1 MSITTENTF
10 ETALVQS
17 LVEQGGYTEGNAPDY
32 SPALGMFKYEVIR
45 FLQESQPKR
54 WEKISAIHGADADN
68 RVIQRLYKEMDLR
81 GSLDVLRNG
90 FVDYGVRFQMAYF
103 QPASSLNPDAVDLYN
118 KNSLKVYRQIYYST
132 KNKNSVDIVLALNGI
147 PLATME
153 LKNQFTGQNTG
164 NALKQYGTTRDNRE
178 SLFAFKK
185 RCLVH
190 FAVDQDEVFMCTK
203 LEGSKTY
210 WLPFNKGSNNGKGN
224 PQNPDGYRTSYLWEN
239 ILQKDSWMEIIQR
252 FVHLQTDEIKVDLP
266 TPNGQA
272 GGKTFKKEKLIF
284 PRYHQLDAVREISR
298 KVLEVGVG
306 KNYLVQHSAG
316 SGKSNSIAWL
326 AYRLSSLHNTQDER
340 IFDSVIVV
348 TDRKVL
354 DQQLQNTIYQFEH
367 KSGVV
372 QKIDKDSTQLASALG
387 YGTNII
393 ITTLQKFPFVVDKV
407 GELPD
412 RKYAVIIDEA
422 HSSQG
427 GEASKKMKEVLASK
441 SLEDAAKDDL
451 EEDYTGDDFVREQ
464 IERSAAARGQQDN
477 ISFFAFTATP
487 KYKTLQV
494 FGDKDL
500 PAPRPQAGQFCIYVL
515 KCSNNSFYI
524 GQSQDFPR
532 RLSEHERGEVSWTSK
547 YLPVELIH
555 WEVFNTREDAVDRE
569 KKLKTGFGREWL
581 KREFEKQTLA
591 KWARQAGSEGKPKP
605 FHLYSM
611 RQAIEEGFILDV
623 LQNYTTYELYFKLTK
638 AIQEDPQLNK
648 KKAAKAIGKFVSLH
662 PHNLSQK
669 TEIIIEHF
677 RDVVSKKIGG
687 KAKAMLAC
695 GSRLHAKRY
704 FEEFESYIK
713 EKGYDNEIKILVA
726 FSGKVIDD
734 DVPQGV
740 SEPEITGYSEKE
752 LPSTFEKDEYKILIV
767 ADKYQTGFDQPLLHT
782 MYVDKKLSGV
792 KAVQTLS
799 RLNRTCP
806 GKEDTFVLDFANDRQ
821 TILDSFQPYYEIT
834 SVTEETDINHLYD
847 LKARLDQFQVYWE
860 QEIEA
865 FANVYFD
872 PKTKLNNPKQ
882 QKHLY
887 AFTDPAVDRYRAITE
902 EEKQDEFKKGL
913 RSWTNL
919 YAFLSQIMPF
929 IDAEFEKF
937 YAYAK
942 LLQTRLPKR
951 ELSESLHLDDEVAL
965 EYYRLQKIKEGSIEL
980 QKGEEG
986 ELSGTSEA
994 GLKRAKDEEALLSE
1008 IINVL
1013 NDRFGTEFEEADKLF
1028 FDQIE
1033 AELMEDETLQTQAR
1047 VNKIDTFK
1055 FAFNDKFIDK
1065 LIGRMDQNQD
1075 IFEKILEDK
1084 VFGDLVKELMMKKIY
1099 KKLNE

>member
-1 MSITTENTF
+1 MNITTEYTF

-17 LVEQGGYTEGNAPDY
+17 LKEHGGYTEGNAPDY
-32 SPALGMFKYEVIR
+32 SPELGMFKYEVIK

-54 WEKISAIHGADADN
+54 WEKISVIHGEDVDN
-68 RVIQRLYKEMDLR
+68 RVIQRLYKELDLR

-90 FVDYGVRFQMAYF
+90 FVDYGVRFQMAFF
-103 QPASSLNPDAVDLYN
+103 QPASGLNPDAVDLYN

-132 KNKNSVDIVLALNGI
+132 KNKNSVDVLLSLNGI
-147 PLATME
+147 PVATLE
-153 LKNQFTGQNTG
+153 LKNQFTGQNVG
-164 NALKQYGTTRDNRE
+164 NALKQYSTTRDNRE
-178 SLFAFKK
+178 ILFAFKK

-190 FAVDQDEVFMCTK
+190 FAVDQDEVFMTTK
-203 LEGSKTY
+203 LDGSKTY
-210 WLPFNKGSNNGKGN
+210 WLPFNKGANNGKGN
-224 PQNPDGYRTSYLWEN
+224 PQNPNGYRTAYLWED
-239 ILQKDSWMEIIQR
+239 ILQKESWMEIIQR
-252 FVHLQTDEIKVDLP
+252 FVHLQTEDIEVE
-266 TPNGQA
+266 
-272 GGKTFKKEKLIF
+272 GKIYRKEKLIF
-284 PRYHQLDAVREISR
+284 PRYHQLDAVREISK
-298 KVLEVGVG
+298 KVLEAGTG
-306 KNYLVQHSAG
+306 KNYLIQHSAG

-326 AYRLSSLHNTQDER
+326 AYRLSSLHNATDER

-348 TDRKVL
+348 TDRRVL

-367 KSGVV
+367 KTGVV
-372 QKIDKDSTQLASALG
+372 EKIDKDSAQLATALG

-393 ITTLQKFPFVVDKV
+393 ITTLQKFPFIVDKV
-407 GELPD
+407 GELPE

-427 GEASKKMKEVLASK
+427 GEASKKLKEVLASK
-441 SLEDAAKDDL
+441 SLEDAANEDL
-451 EEDYTGDDFVREQ
+451 EEDYSGDDFIREQ
-464 IERSAAARGQQDN
+464 IEKSAAARGHQHN

-494 FGDKDL
+494 FGDKDE
-500 PAPRPQAGQFCIYVL
+500 
-515 KCSNNSFYI
+515 N
-524 GQSQDFPR
+524 
-532 RLSEHERGEVSWTSK
+532 
-547 YLPVELIH
+547 
-555 WEVFNTREDAVDRE
+555 
-569 KKLKTGFGREWL
+569 
-581 KREFEKQTLA
+581 
-591 KWARQAGSEGKPKP
+591 GKPKP

-638 AIQEDPQLNK
+638 AIEDDPNLNK

-662 PHNLSQK
+662 PHNLAQK

-677 RDVVSKKIGG
+677 RNIVSKKIGG
-687 KAKAMLAC
+687 KAKAMLVC

-704 FEEFESYIK
+704 YEEFERYIK
-713 EKGYDNEIKILVA
+713 NKGYESHIKILVA
-726 FSGKVIDD
+726 FSGKVVDD
-734 DVPQGV
+734 NTPEGL
-740 SEPEITGYSEKE
+740 SEPQMTGFSERELPTVFEKE
-752 LPSTFEKDEYKILIV
+752 EYKILIV

-799 RLNRTCP
+799 RLNRMHP

-821 TILDSFQPYYEIT
+821 TILDSFQPYYEVT

-847 LKARLDQFQVYWE
+847 LKSRLDEFQVYWR

-865 FANVYFD
+865 FANIYFD
-872 PKTKLNNPKQ
+872 PKTKLNSAKQ
-882 QKHLY
+882 QKYLY
-887 AFTDPAVDRYRAITE
+887 TYTDPAVDRFKAIAE

-913 RSWTNL
+913 RTWTNL

-929 IDAEFEKF
+929 VDSESEKF

-951 ELSESLHLDDEVAL
+951 ELSESLQLDDEVAL

-980 QKGEEG
+980 QKDEEG
-986 ELSGTSEA
+986 ELSGISEA

-1013 NDRFGTEFEEADKLF
+1013 NDRFGTEFDEADKLF

-1033 AELMEDETLQTQAR
+1033 TELMEDETLQTQAR

-1065 LIGRMDQNQD
+1065 LIGRIDQNQE

-1084 VFGDLVKELMMKKIY
+1084 LFGDLVKDLMMKKIY
-1099 KKLNE
+1099 KKLNEVW

>member
-1 MSITTENTF
+1 MSITTEKTF
-10 ETALVQS
+10 ETALLQS
-17 LVEQGGYTEGNAPDY
+17 LTEHGGYTEGNAADY
-32 SPALGMFKYEVIR
+32 SPELGMFKYEVIK

-68 RVIQRLYKEMDLR
+68 RVIQRLYKELDLR

-90 FVDYGVRFQMAYF
+90 FVDYGVRFQMAFF
-103 QPASSLNPDAVDLYN
+103 QPASGLNPDAVDLYN
-118 KNSLKVYRQIYYST
+118 KNNLKVYRQIYYST
-132 KNKNSVDIVLALNGI
+132 KVKNSVDVLLSLNGI
-147 PLATME
+147 PVATLE
-153 LKNQFTGQNTG
+153 LKNQFTGQNVG
-164 NALKQYGTTRDNRE
+164 NALKQYSTTRDNRE
-178 SLFAFKK
+178 ILFAFKK

-190 FAVDQDEVFMCTK
+190 FAVDQDEVFMTTK
-203 LEGSKTY
+203 LDGSKTY
-210 WLPFNKGSNNGKGN
+210 WLPFNKGANNGKGN
-224 PQNPDGYRTSYLWEN
+224 PQNPNGYRTAYLWEN

-252 FVHLQTDEIKVDLP
+252 FVHLQTEEIEVE
-266 TPNGQA
+266 
-272 GGKTFKKEKLIF
+272 GKIYKKEKLIF
-284 PRYHQLDAVREISR
+284 PRYHQLDAVRSIGDNI
-298 KVLEVGVG
+298 LQVGIG
-306 KNYLVQHSAG
+306 KNYLIQHSAG

-326 AYRLSSLHNTQDER
+326 AYRLSSLHNSTDER

-367 KSGVV
+367 KTGVV
-372 QKIDKDSTQLASALG
+372 QKIDKDSSQLASALG

-407 GELPD
+407 GELPE

-427 GEASKKMKEVLASK
+427 GEASKKLKEVLASK
-441 SLEDAAKDDL
+441 SLEQAISDDTD
-451 EEDYTGDDFVREQ
+451 DYTGDDFVREQ
-464 IERSAAARGQQDN
+464 IERSAAARGQQPN

-494 FGDKDL
+494 FGDKD
-500 PAPRPQAGQFCIYVL
+500 
-515 KCSNNSFYI
+515 
-524 GQSQDFPR
+524 
-532 RLSEHERGEVSWTSK
+532 T
-547 YLPVELIH
+547 
-555 WEVFNTREDAVDRE
+555 
-569 KKLKTGFGREWL
+569 
-581 KREFEKQTLA
+581 
-591 KWARQAGSEGKPKP
+591 EGKPKP

-638 AIQEDPQLNK
+638 AIEDDPNLNK

-662 PHNLSQK
+662 PHNLAQK

-677 RDVVSKKIGG
+677 RDIVSKKIGG
-687 KAKAMLAC
+687 KAKAMLVC

-704 FEEFESYIK
+704 FEEVGKYIK
-713 EKGYDNEIKILVA
+713 TKGYENEIKILVA

-734 DVPQGV
+734 NAPDGV
-740 SEPEITGYSEKE
+740 SEPEMTGYSEKE
-752 LPSTFEKDEYKILIV
+752 LPTIFERDEYKILIV

-799 RLNRTCP
+799 RLNRMHP

-847 LKARLDQFQVYWE
+847 LKARLDEFQVYWT

-872 PKTKLNNPKQ
+872 PKTKLNNPKH

-887 AFTDPAVDRYRAITE
+887 AFTDPAVDRFKGIAE

-913 RSWTNL
+913 RTWTNL

-929 IDAEFEKF
+929 IDSEFEKF

-986 ELSGTSEA
+986 ELSGTTEA

-1033 AELMEDETLQTQAR
+1033 AELMDDETLKTQAR

-1055 FAFNDKFIDK
+1055 FAFHDKFIDK
-1065 LIGRMDQNQD
+1065 LIGRMDQNQE

>member
-17 LVEQGGYTEGNAPDY
+17 LTEQGGYTQGNAADY
-32 SPALGMFKYEVIR
+32 SPELGMFKYDVIK

-54 WEKISAIHGADADN
+54 WEKIAAIHGADADN
-68 RVIQRLYKEMDLR
+68 RVIQRLYKELDLR

-90 FVDYGVRFQMAYF
+90 FVDYGVRFQMAFF
-103 QPASSLNPDAVDLYN
+103 QPASGLNPDAVDLYN
-118 KNSLKVYRQIYYST
+118 KNNLKVYRQIYYST
-132 KNKNSVDIVLALNGI
+132 KVKNSVDVLLSLNGI
-147 PLATME
+147 PVATLE
-153 LKNQFTGQNTG
+153 LKNQFTGQNVG
-164 NALKQYGTTRDNRE
+164 NALKQYSTTRDNRE
-178 SLFAFKK
+178 ILFAFKK

-190 FAVDQDEVFMCTK
+190 FAVDQDEVFMTTK
-203 LEGSKTY
+203 LDGSKTY
-210 WLPFNKGSNNGKGN
+210 WLPFNKGANNGKGN
-224 PQNPDGYRTSYLWEN
+224 PQNPNGYRTAYLWEN

-252 FVHLQTDEIKVDLP
+252 FVHLQTEEIEVE
-266 TPNGQA
+266 
-272 GGKTFKKEKLIF
+272 GKIYKKEKLIF
-284 PRYHQLDAVREISR
+284 PRYHQLDAVRSIGDNI
-298 KVLEVGVG
+298 LQVGIG
-306 KNYLVQHSAG
+306 KNYLIQHSAG

-326 AYRLSSLHNTQDER
+326 AYRLSSLHNSTDER

-367 KSGVV
+367 KTGVV
-372 QKIDKDSTQLASALG
+372 QKIDKDSSQLASALG

-407 GELPD
+407 GELPE

-427 GEASKKMKEVLASK
+427 GEASKKLKEVLASK
-441 SLEDAAKDDL
+441 SLEQAVSDDTD
-451 EEDYTGDDFVREQ
+451 DYTGDDFVREQ
-464 IERSAAARGQQDN
+464 IERSAAARGQQPN

-494 FGDKDL
+494 FGDKD
-500 PAPRPQAGQFCIYVL
+500 
-515 KCSNNSFYI
+515 
-524 GQSQDFPR
+524 
-532 RLSEHERGEVSWTSK
+532 T
-547 YLPVELIH
+547 
-555 WEVFNTREDAVDRE
+555 
-569 KKLKTGFGREWL
+569 
-581 KREFEKQTLA
+581 
-591 KWARQAGSEGKPKP
+591 EGKPKP

-638 AIQEDPQLNK
+638 AIEDDPNLNK

-662 PHNLSQK
+662 PHNLAQK

-677 RDVVSKKIGG
+677 RDIVSKKIGG
-687 KAKAMLAC
+687 KAKAMLVC

-704 FEEFESYIK
+704 FEEVGKYIK
-713 EKGYDNEIKILVA
+713 TKGYENEIKILVA

-734 DVPQGV
+734 NAPDGV
-740 SEPEITGYSEKE
+740 SEPEMTGYSEKE
-752 LPSTFEKDEYKILIV
+752 LPIIFERDEYKILIV

-799 RLNRTCP
+799 RLNRMHP

-847 LKARLDQFQVYWE
+847 LKARLDEFQVYWT

-872 PKTKLNNPKQ
+872 PTTKLSNPRH
-882 QKHLY
+882 QKLLY
-887 AFTDPAVDRYRAITE
+887 AFTDPAVDRFKGIAE

-913 RSWTNL
+913 RTWTNL

-929 IDAEFEKF
+929 IDSEFEKF
-937 YAYAK
+937 YAYVK

-986 ELSGTSEA
+986 ELSGTTEA

-1033 AELMEDETLQTQAR
+1033 AELMDDETLQTQAR

-1055 FAFNDKFIDK
+1055 YAFEDLFIAK
-1065 LIGRMDQNQD
+1065 LIDRMDQNQE

-1084 VFGDLVKELMMKKIY
+1084 IFGNVVKELMMKKVY
-1099 KKLNE
+1099 KKMNA

>member
-17 LVEQGGYTEGNAPDY
+17 LTEQGGYTLGNAPDY
-32 SPALGMFKYEVIR
+32 SPELGMFKYEVIR

-68 RVIQRLYKEMDLR
+68 RVIQRLYKELDLR

-90 FVDYGVRFQMAYF
+90 FVDYGVRFQMAFF
-103 QPASSLNPDAVDLYN
+103 QPASGLNPDAVDLYN
-118 KNSLKVYRQIYYST
+118 KNNLKVYRQIYYST
-132 KNKNSVDIVLALNGI
+132 KNKNSVDVLLSLNGI
-147 PLATME
+147 PVATLE
-153 LKNQFTGQNTG
+153 LKNQFTGQNVG
-164 NALKQYGTTRDNRE
+164 NALKQYSTTRDNRE
-178 SLFAFKK
+178 ILFAFKK

-190 FAVDQDEVFMCTK
+190 FAVDQDEVFMTTK
-203 LEGSKTY
+203 LDGSKTY
-210 WLPFNKGSNNGKGN
+210 WLPFNKGANNGKGN
-224 PQNPDGYRTSYLWEN
+224 PQNPDGYRTAYLWEN
-239 ILQKDSWMEIIQR
+239 ILQKDSWLEIIQR
-252 FVHLQTDEIKVDLP
+252 FVHLQTEEIEVE
-266 TPNGQA
+266 
-272 GGKTFKKEKLIF
+272 GKIYKKEKLIF
-284 PRYHQLDAVREISR
+284 PRYHQLDAVREISK
-298 KVLEVGVG
+298 KVLEVGTG
-306 KNYLVQHSAG
+306 KNYLIQHSAG

-326 AYRLSSLHNTQDER
+326 AYRLSSLHNATDER

-367 KSGVV
+367 KTGVV

-407 GELPD
+407 GELPE

-427 GEASKKMKEVLASK
+427 GEASKKLKEVLASK
-441 SLEDAAKDDL
+441 SLEEASKDDL

-464 IERSAAARGQQDN
+464 IERSAAARGQQPN

-494 FGDKDL
+494 FGDKDE
-500 PAPRPQAGQFCIYVL
+500 
-515 KCSNNSFYI
+515 N
-524 GQSQDFPR
+524 
-532 RLSEHERGEVSWTSK
+532 
-547 YLPVELIH
+547 
-555 WEVFNTREDAVDRE
+555 
-569 KKLKTGFGREWL
+569 
-581 KREFEKQTLA
+581 
-591 KWARQAGSEGKPKP
+591 GKPKP

-638 AIQEDPQLNK
+638 AIEEDPNLNK

-662 PHNLSQK
+662 PHNLAQK

-677 RDVVSKKIGG
+677 RDIVSKKIGG
-687 KAKAMLAC
+687 KAKAMLVC

-704 FEEFESYIK
+704 YEEFGRYIK
-713 EKGYDNEIKILVA
+713 KKGYESEIKILVA
-726 FSGKVIDD
+726 FSGKVVDD
-734 DVPQGV
+734 NAPDGV
-740 SEPEITGYSEKE
+740 SEPEMTGYSEKE
-752 LPSTFEKDEYKILIV
+752 LPTIFERDEYKILIV

-799 RLNRTCP
+799 RLNRMHP

-821 TILDSFQPYYEIT
+821 TILDSFQPYYEVT

-847 LKARLDQFQVYWE
+847 LKARLDEFQVYWT

-887 AFTDPAVDRYRAITE
+887 AFTDPAVDRFKAIAE

-929 IDAEFEKF
+929 IDSEFEKF

-980 QKGEEG
+980 QKDEEG

-994 GLKRAKDEEALLSE
+994 GLKRAKVEEALLSE

-1065 LIGRMDQNQD
+1065 LIGRMDQNQE

>member
-17 LVEQGGYTEGNAPDY
+17 LTEQGGYTEGNAPDY
-32 SPALGMFKYEVIR
+32 SPELGMFKYEVIR

-68 RVIQRLYKEMDLR
+68 RVIQRLYKELDLR

-90 FVDYGVRFQMAYF
+90 FVDYGVRFQMAFF
-103 QPASSLNPDAVDLYN
+103 QPASGLNPDAVDLYN
-118 KNSLKVYRQIYYST
+118 KNNLKVYRQIYYST
-132 KNKNSVDIVLALNGI
+132 KNKNSVDVLLSLNGI
-147 PLATME
+147 PVATLE
-153 LKNQFTGQNTG
+153 LKNQFTGQNVG
-164 NALKQYGTTRDNRE
+164 NALKQYSTTRDHRE
-178 SLFAFKK
+178 ILFAFKK

-190 FAVDQDEVFMCTK
+190 FAVDQDEVFMTTK
-203 LEGSKTY
+203 LDGSKTY
-210 WLPFNKGSNNGKGN
+210 WLPFNKGANNGKGN
-224 PQNPDGYRTSYLWEN
+224 PQNPNGYRTAYLWAN

-252 FVHLQTDEIKVDLP
+252 FVHLQTEEIEVE
-266 TPNGQA
+266 
-272 GGKTFKKEKLIF
+272 GKIYKKEKLIF
-284 PRYHQLDAVREISR
+284 PRYHQLDAVREISK
-298 KVLEVGVG
+298 KVLEVGTG
-306 KNYLVQHSAG
+306 KNYLIQHSAG

-326 AYRLSSLHNTQDER
+326 AYRLSSLHNATDER

-367 KSGVV
+367 KTGVV

-427 GEASKKMKEVLASK
+427 GEASKKLKEVLASK

-464 IERSAAARGQQDN
+464 IEKSAAARGQQPN

-494 FGDKDL
+494 FGDKDE
-500 PAPRPQAGQFCIYVL
+500 
-515 KCSNNSFYI
+515 N
-524 GQSQDFPR
+524 
-532 RLSEHERGEVSWTSK
+532 
-547 YLPVELIH
+547 
-555 WEVFNTREDAVDRE
+555 
-569 KKLKTGFGREWL
+569 
-581 KREFEKQTLA
+581 
-591 KWARQAGSEGKPKP
+591 GKPKP

-638 AIQEDPQLNK
+638 AIEDDPNLNK

-662 PHNLSQK
+662 PHNLAQK

-677 RDVVSKKIGG
+677 RDIVSKKIGG
-687 KAKAMLAC
+687 KAKAMLVC

-704 FEEFESYIK
+704 YEEFGRYIK
-713 EKGYDNEIKILVA
+713 KKGYESEIKILVA
-726 FSGKVIDD
+726 FSGKVVDD
-734 DVPQGV
+734 NTPDGV
-740 SEPEITGYSEKE
+740 SEPEMTGYSEKE
-752 LPSTFEKDEYKILIV
+752 LPTIFERDEYKILIV

-799 RLNRTCP
+799 RLNRMHP

-821 TILDSFQPYYEIT
+821 TILDSFQPYYEVT

-847 LKARLDQFQVYWE
+847 LKARLDEFQVYWT

-872 PKTKLNNPKQ
+872 PRTKLNNPKQ

-887 AFTDPAVDRYRAITE
+887 AFTDPAVDRFKAIAE

-913 RSWTNL
+913 RTWTNL

-929 IDAEFEKF
+929 IDSEFEKF

-986 ELSGTSEA
+986 ELSGTTEA

-1065 LIGRMDQNQD
+1065 LIGRMDQNQE

>member
-10 ETALVQS
+10 ETALVQT
-17 LVEQGGYTEGNAPDY
+17 LIEHGGYTEGNAPDY
-32 SPALGMFKYEVIR
+32 SPELGMFKYEAIK
-45 FLQESQPKR
+45 FLQVSQPKR

-68 RVIQRLYKEMDLR
+68 RVIQRLYKELDLR

-90 FVDYGVRFQMAYF
+90 FVDYGVRFQMAF
-103 QPASSLNPDAVDLYN
+103 FEPASGLNPDAVDLYN
-118 KNSLKVYRQIYYST
+118 KNNLKVYRQIYYSS
-132 KNKNSVDIVLALNGI
+132 KVKNSVDVLLSLNGI
-147 PLATME
+147 PVATLE
-153 LKNQFTGQNTG
+153 LKNQFTGQNVG
-164 NALKQYGTTRDNRE
+164 NALKQYSTTRDNRE
-178 SLFAFKK
+178 ILFAFKK

-190 FAVDQDEVFMCTK
+190 FAVDQDEVFMTTK
-203 LEGSKTY
+203 LDGSKTY
-210 WLPFNKGSNNGKGN
+210 WLPFNKGANSGKGN
-224 PQNPDGYRTSYLWEN
+224 PQNPDGYRTAYLWEN
-239 ILQKDSWMEIIQR
+239 ILKKDSWMEIIQR
-252 FVHLQTDEIKVDLP
+252 FVHLQTEEIEVE
-266 TPNGQA
+266 
-272 GGKTFKKEKLIF
+272 GKIYKKEKLIF
-284 PRYHQLDAVREISR
+284 PRYHQLDAVRSIEEN
-298 KVLEVGVG
+298 VLQVGIG
-306 KNYLVQHSAG
+306 KNYLIQHSAG

-326 AYRLSSLHNTQDER
+326 AYRLSSLHDAADER
-340 IFDSVIVV
+340 IFDTVIVV

-367 KSGVV
+367 KTGVV
-372 QKIDKDSTQLASALG
+372 QKIDKDSSQLASALG

-393 ITTLQKFPFVVDKV
+393 ITTLQKFPFIVDKV
-407 GELPD
+407 SEIPE
-412 RKYAVIIDEA
+412 RRYAVIIDEA

-427 GEASKKMKEVLASK
+427 GEASKKLKEVLASK
-441 SLEDAAKDDL
+441 SLEQAITDDL
-451 EEDYTGDDFVREQ
+451 DDYTADDFIREQ
-464 IERSAAARGQQDN
+464 IELSAAARGQQSN

-494 FGDKDL
+494 FGDKD
-500 PAPRPQAGQFCIYVL
+500 
-515 KCSNNSFYI
+515 
-524 GQSQDFPR
+524 
-532 RLSEHERGEVSWTSK
+532 T
-547 YLPVELIH
+547 
-555 WEVFNTREDAVDRE
+555 
-569 KKLKTGFGREWL
+569 
-581 KREFEKQTLA
+581 
-591 KWARQAGSEGKPKP
+591 EGKPKP

-638 AIQEDPQLNK
+638 AIEDDPNLKK

-662 PHNLSQK
+662 PHNLAQK

-677 RDVVSKKIGG
+677 RNIVSKKIGG
-687 KAKAMLAC
+687 KAKAMLVC

-704 FEEFESYIK
+704 YEEVGKYIK
-713 EKGYDNEIKILVA
+713 TKGYQNEIKILVA

-734 DVPQGV
+734 NAPDGV
-740 SEPEITGYSEKE
+740 SEPEMTGYSEKE
-752 LPSTFEKDEYKILIV
+752 LPTIFDRDEYKILIV

-799 RLNRTCP
+799 RLNRMHP

-821 TILDSFQPYYEIT
+821 TILDSFQPYYEVT

-847 LKARLDQFQVYWE
+847 LKARLDEFQVYWT

-872 PKTKLNNPKQ
+872 PKTKLNNPKH

-887 AFTDPAVDRYRAITE
+887 AFTDPAVDRFKTIAE

-913 RSWTNL
+913 RTWTNL

-929 IDAEFEKF
+929 IDSEFEKF

-986 ELSGTSEA
+986 ELSGTTEA

-1033 AELMEDETLQTQAR
+1033 AELMDDETLQTQAR

-1065 LIGRMDQNQD
+1065 LIGRMDQNQE

>member
-1 MSITTENTF
+1 MNITTENTF

-17 LVEQGGYTEGNAPDY
+17 LTEQGGYTEGNAPDY
-32 SPALGMFKYEVIR
+32 SPELGMFKYEVIR
-45 FLQESQPKR
+45 FLQESQPIR
-54 WEKISAIHGADADN
+54 WKKIASIHGADANN
-68 RVIQRLYKEMDLR
+68 RVIQRLYKELDLR

-90 FVDYGVRFQMAYF
+90 FVDYGVRFQMAFF
-103 QPASSLNPDAVDLYN
+103 QPASGLNPDAVELYN
-118 KNSLKVYRQIYYST
+118 KNNLKVYRQIYYST
-132 KNKNSVDIVLALNGI
+132 KNKNSVDVLLSLNGI
-147 PLATME
+147 PVATLE
-153 LKNQFTGQNTG
+153 LKNQFTGQNVG
-164 NALKQYGTTRDNRE
+164 NALKQYSITRDTRE
-178 SLFAFKK
+178 ILFAFKK

-190 FAVDQDEVFMCTK
+190 FAVDQDEVFMTTK
-203 LEGSKTY
+203 LEGIKTY
-210 WLPFNKGSNNGKGN
+210 WLPFNKGANNGKGN
-224 PQNPDGYRTSYLWEN
+224 PQNPYGYRTAYLWEN
-239 ILQKDSWMEIIQR
+239 ILQKNSWMEIIQR
-252 FVHLQTDEIKVDLP
+252 FVHLQTDEIEVE
-266 TPNGQA
+266 
-272 GGKTFKKEKLIF
+272 GKIYKKEKLIF
-284 PRYHQLDAVREISR
+284 PRYHQLDAVREISK
-298 KVLEVGVG
+298 KVLEIGTG
-306 KNYLVQHSAG
+306 KNYLIQHSVG

-326 AYRLSSLHNTQDER
+326 AYRLSSLHNATNER

-367 KSGVV
+367 KTGVV

-427 GEASKKMKEVLASK
+427 GEASKKLKEVLASK
-441 SLEDAAKDDL
+441 SLEDATKDDL
-451 EEDYTGDDFVREQ
+451 EEDYTGDDLIREQ
-464 IERSAAARGQQDN
+464 IERSAAARGQQPN

-494 FGDKDL
+494 FGDKDE
-500 PAPRPQAGQFCIYVL
+500 Y
-515 KCSNNSFYI
+515 
-524 GQSQDFPR
+524 
-532 RLSEHERGEVSWTSK
+532 
-547 YLPVELIH
+547 
-555 WEVFNTREDAVDRE
+555 
-569 KKLKTGFGREWL
+569 
-581 KREFEKQTLA
+581 
-591 KWARQAGSEGKPKP
+591 GKPKP

-638 AIQEDPQLNK
+638 AIEEDPNLNK

-662 PHNLSQK
+662 PHNLAQK

-677 RDVVSKKIGG
+677 RDIVSKKIGG
-687 KAKAMLAC
+687 KAKAMLVC

-704 FEEFESYIK
+704 YEEFGRYIK
-713 EKGYDNEIKILVA
+713 KKGYENEIKILVA

-734 DVPQGV
+734 NAPDGV
-740 SEPEITGYSEKE
+740 SEPEMTGYSEKE
-752 LPSTFEKDEYKILIV
+752 LPTIFESDEYKILIV

-799 RLNRTCP
+799 RLNRMHP

-821 TILDSFQPYYEIT
+821 TILDSFQPYYEVT

-847 LKARLDQFQVYWE
+847 LKARLDEFQVYWT

-872 PKTKLNNPKQ
+872 PKTKPNNPKQ

-887 AFTDPAVDRYRAITE
+887 AFTDTAVDRFKAIVE
-902 EEKQDEFKKGL
+902 EQKQDEFKKGL

-929 IDAEFEKF
+929 IDSEFEKY
-937 YAYAK
+937 YAYVK

-951 ELSESLHLDDEVAL
+951 ELSESLHFDDEVAL

-1033 AELMEDETLQTQAR
+1033 AELMEDETLQIQAR

-1065 LIGRMDQNQD
+1065 LIGRMDQNQE

>member
-17 LVEQGGYTEGNAPDY
+17 LTEQGGYTEGDAPDY
-32 SPALGMFKYEVIR
+32 SPELGMFKNEVIQ

-54 WEKISAIHGADADN
+54 WEKIAAIHGSDADN
-68 RVIQRLYKEMDLR
+68 RVIQRLFKELDLR

-90 FVDYGVRFQMAYF
+90 FVDYGVRFHIAFF
-103 QPASSLNPDAVDLYN
+103 QPASGLNPDAVELYN
-118 KNSLKVYRQIYYST
+118 KNSLKVYRQVYYST
-132 KNKNSVDIVLALNGI
+132 KNKNSVDLLLSLNGI
-147 PLATME
+147 PVATLE
-153 LKNQFTGQNTG
+153 LKNQFTGQNVG
-164 NALKQYGTTRDNRE
+164 NALKQYSTTRDNRE
-178 SLFAFKK
+178 ILFAFKK

-190 FAVDQDEVFMCTK
+190 FAVDQDEVFMTTK
-203 LEGSKTY
+203 LDGSKTY

-224 PQNPDGYRTSYLWEN
+224 PHNPNGYKIAYLWEN
-239 ILQKDSWMEIIQR
+239 ILQKESWMEIIQS
-252 FVHLQTDEIKVDLP
+252 FVHLQTDEIEVEGR
-266 TPNGQA
+266 TY
-272 GGKTFKKEKLIF
+272 KKEKLIF
-284 PRYHQLDAVREISR
+284 PRFHQWDAVRRIGEN
-298 KVLEVGVG
+298 VLNVGIG
-306 KNYLVQHSAG
+306 KNYLIQHSAG

-326 AYRLSSLHNTQDER
+326 AYRLSSLHNAYDER

-367 KSGVV
+367 KTGVV
-372 QKIDKDSTQLASALG
+372 QKIDKDSNQLATALG

-407 GELPD
+407 GELPE

-441 SLEDAAKDDL
+441 SLEQAVIDDTD
-451 EEDYTGDDFVREQ
+451 DYTGDDFIREQ
-464 IERSAAARGQQDN
+464 IERSAAVRGQQAN

-494 FGDKDL
+494 FGDKD
-500 PAPRPQAGQFCIYVL
+500 
-515 KCSNNSFYI
+515 
-524 GQSQDFPR
+524 
-532 RLSEHERGEVSWTSK
+532 
-547 YLPVELIH
+547 
-555 WEVFNTREDAVDRE
+555 
-569 KKLKTGFGREWL
+569 
-581 KREFEKQTLA
+581 
-591 KWARQAGSEGKPKP
+591 SEGKPKP

-638 AIQEDPQLNK
+638 AIEEDPHLNK
-648 KKAAKAIGKFVSLH
+648 KKAAKAIGRFVSLH
-662 PHNLSQK
+662 PHNLAQK

-677 RDVVSKKIGG
+677 RNIVSKKIGG
-687 KAKAMLAC
+687 KAKAMLVC

-704 FEEFESYIK
+704 YEEFNRYIK
-713 EKGYDNEIKILVA
+713 AKGYENEIKILVA
-726 FSGKVIDD
+726 FSGKVVDD
-734 DVPQGV
+734 NAPDGV
-740 SEPEITGYSEKE
+740 SEPEMTGYSEKE
-752 LPSTFEKDEYKILIV
+752 LPKIFEKVEYKILIV

-799 RLNRTCP
+799 RLNRMHP
-806 GKEDTFVLDFANDRQ
+806 GKEDTFVLDFVNDRE

-847 LKARLDQFQVYWE
+847 LKARLDEFQVYWT

-872 PKTKLNNPKQ
+872 PKTKLSNPKQ
-882 QKHLY
+882 QKYLY
-887 AFTDPAVDRYRAITE
+887 AFTDPAVDRFRAIAE
-902 EEKQDEFKKGL
+902 EEKQDEFKKGI
-913 RSWTNL
+913 RTWTNL

-929 IDAEFEKF
+929 IDSEFEKF

-986 ELSGTSEA
+986 QLSGTTEA

-1033 AELMEDETLQTQAR
+1033 AELMDDETLQTQAR

-1055 FAFNDKFIDK
+1055 FAFDDKFIDK
-1065 LIGRMDQNQD
+1065 LIGRMDQNQE

>member
-1 MSITTENTF
+1 MSITTEYTF

-17 LVEQGGYTEGNAPDY
+17 LTEQGGYTEGNAPDY
-32 SPALGMFKYEVIR
+32 SPELGMFKYEVIR

-68 RVIQRLYKEMDLR
+68 RVIQRLYKELDLR

-90 FVDYGVRFQMAYF
+90 FVDYGVRFQMAFF
-103 QPASSLNPDAVDLYN
+103 QPASGLNPDAVDLYN
-118 KNSLKVYRQIYYST
+118 KNNLKVYRQIYYST
-132 KNKNSVDIVLALNGI
+132 KNKNSVDVLLSLNGI
-147 PLATME
+147 PVATLE
-153 LKNQFTGQNTG
+153 LKNQFTGQNVG
-164 NALKQYGTTRDNRE
+164 NALKQYSTTRDNRE
-178 SLFAFKK
+178 ILFAFKK

-190 FAVDQDEVFMCTK
+190 FAVDQDEVFMTTK
-203 LEGSKTY
+203 LDGSRTY
-210 WLPFNKGSNNGKGN
+210 WLPFNKGANNGKGN
-224 PQNPDGYRTSYLWEN
+224 PQNPHGYRTAYLWEN

-252 FVHLQTDEIKVDLP
+252 FVHLQTEEIEVE
-266 TPNGQA
+266 
-272 GGKTFKKEKLIF
+272 GKIYKKEKLIF
-284 PRYHQLDAVREISR
+284 PRYHQLDAVREISK
-298 KVLEVGVG
+298 KVLEVGTG
-306 KNYLVQHSAG
+306 KNYLIQHSAG

-326 AYRLSSLHNTQDER
+326 AYRLSSLHNATDER

-367 KSGVV
+367 KTGVV

-427 GEASKKMKEVLASK
+427 GEASKKLKEVLASK
-441 SLEDAAKDDL
+441 SLEEASKDDL

-464 IERSAAARGQQDN
+464 IERSAAARGQQPN

-494 FGDKDL
+494 FGDKDE
-500 PAPRPQAGQFCIYVL
+500 
-515 KCSNNSFYI
+515 N
-524 GQSQDFPR
+524 
-532 RLSEHERGEVSWTSK
+532 
-547 YLPVELIH
+547 
-555 WEVFNTREDAVDRE
+555 
-569 KKLKTGFGREWL
+569 
-581 KREFEKQTLA
+581 
-591 KWARQAGSEGKPKP
+591 GKPKP

-638 AIQEDPQLNK
+638 AIEEDPNLNK

-662 PHNLSQK
+662 PHNLAQK

-677 RDVVSKKIGG
+677 RDIVSKKIGG
-687 KAKAMLAC
+687 KAKAMLVC

-704 FEEFESYIK
+704 YEEFGRYIK
-713 EKGYDNEIKILVA
+713 KKGYESEIKILVA
-726 FSGKVIDD
+726 FSGKVVDD
-734 DVPQGV
+734 NAPDGV
-740 SEPEITGYSEKE
+740 SEPEMTGYSEKE
-752 LPSTFEKDEYKILIV
+752 LPTIFERDEYKILIV

-799 RLNRTCP
+799 RLNRMHP

-821 TILDSFQPYYEIT
+821 TILDSFQPYYEVT

-847 LKARLDQFQVYWE
+847 LKARLDEFQVYWT

-887 AFTDPAVDRYRAITE
+887 AFTDPAVDRFKAIAE

-929 IDAEFEKF
+929 IDSEFEKF

-994 GLKRAKDEEALLSE
+994 GLKRAKEEEALLSE

-1013 NDRFGTEFEEADKLF
+1013 NDHFGTEFEEADKLF

-1065 LIGRMDQNQD
+1065 LIGRMDQNQE

>member
-10 ETALVQS
+10 ETALVQT
-17 LVEQGGYTEGNAPDY
+17 LIVEGGYTEGNAPDY
-32 SPALGMFKYEVIR
+32 SPELGMFKYEVIK

-54 WEKISAIHGADADN
+54 WEKISAIHGSDADN
-68 RVIQRLYKEMDLR
+68 RVLQRLYKELDLR

-90 FVDYGVRFQMAYF
+90 FVDYGVRFQMAFF
-103 QPASSLNPDAVDLYN
+103 QPASGLNPDAVDLYN
-118 KNSLKVYRQIYYST
+118 KNNLKVYRQIFYSN
-132 KNKNSVDIVLALNGI
+132 KNRNSVDVLLSLNGI
-147 PLATME
+147 PVATLE
-153 LKNQFTGQNTG
+153 LKNQFTGQNVG
-164 NALKQYGTTRDNRE
+164 NALKQYSTTRDNRE
-178 SLFAFKK
+178 ILFAFKK

-203 LEGSKTY
+203 LDGSKTY
-210 WLPFNKGSNNGKGN
+210 WLPFNKGANNGKGN
-224 PQNPDGYRTSYLWEN
+224 PQNPNGYRTSYLWEN

-252 FVHLQTDEIKVDLP
+252 FVHLQTEEIEVE
-266 TPNGQA
+266 
-272 GGKTFKKEKLIF
+272 GKIYKKEKLIF
-284 PRYHQLDAVREISR
+284 PRYHQLDAVRSIGEN
-298 KVLEVGVG
+298 VLQVGIG
-306 KNYLVQHSAG
+306 KNYLIQHSAG

-326 AYRLSSLHNTQDER
+326 AYRLSSLHNAIDER

-367 KSGVV
+367 KTGVV
-372 QKIDKDSTQLASALG
+372 QKIDKDSSQLASALG

-393 ITTLQKFPFVVDKV
+393 ITTLQKFPFIVDKV
-407 GELPD
+407 GELPE

-427 GEASKKMKEVLASK
+427 GEASKKLKEVLASK
-441 SLEDAAKDDL
+441 SLEQAITDDTD
-451 EEDYTGDDFVREQ
+451 DYTGDDFVREQ
-464 IERSAAARGQQDN
+464 IERSAAARGQQPN

-494 FGDKDL
+494 FGDKD
-500 PAPRPQAGQFCIYVL
+500 A
-515 KCSNNSFYI
+515 
-524 GQSQDFPR
+524 
-532 RLSEHERGEVSWTSK
+532 
-547 YLPVELIH
+547 
-555 WEVFNTREDAVDRE
+555 
-569 KKLKTGFGREWL
+569 
-581 KREFEKQTLA
+581 
-591 KWARQAGSEGKPKP
+591 EGKPKP

-638 AIQEDPQLNK
+638 AIEDDPNLNK

-662 PHNLSQK
+662 PHNLAQK
-669 TEIIIEHF
+669 TEIIVEHF
-677 RDVVSKKIGG
+677 RDIVSKKIGG
-687 KAKAMLAC
+687 KAKAMLVC

-704 FEEFESYIK
+704 YEESGRYIK
-713 EKGYDNEIKILVA
+713 KKGYENEIKILVA
-726 FSGKVIDD
+726 FSGKVVDD
-734 DVPQGV
+734 SAPDGV
-740 SEPEITGYSEKE
+740 SEPEMTGYSEKE
-752 LPSTFEKDEYKILIV
+752 LPTIFERDEYKILIV

-799 RLNRTCP
+799 RLNRMHP

-821 TILDSFQPYYEIT
+821 TILDSFQPYYEVT

-847 LKARLDQFQVYWE
+847 LKARLDEFQVYWT

-887 AFTDPAVDRYRAITE
+887 AFTDQAVDRFKAIAE

-929 IDAEFEKF
+929 IDSQFEKF

-1065 LIGRMDQNQD
+1065 LIGRMDQNQE

-1084 VFGDLVKELMMKKIY
+1084 MFGDLVKELMMKKIY

>member
-17 LVEQGGYTEGNAPDY
+17 LTEQGGYTEGNAPDY
-32 SPALGMFKYEVIR
+32 SPELGMFKYEVIK

-68 RVIQRLYKEMDLR
+68 RVIQRLYKELDLR

-90 FVDYGVRFQMAYF
+90 FVDYGVRFQMAFF
-103 QPASSLNPDAVDLYN
+103 QPASGLNPDAVDLYN
-118 KNSLKVYRQIYYST
+118 KNNLKVYRQIYYSA
-132 KNKNSVDIVLALNGI
+132 KNRNSVDVLLSLNGI
-147 PLATME
+147 PVATLE
-153 LKNQFTGQNTG
+153 LKNQFTGQNVG
-164 NALKQYGTTRDNRE
+164 NALKQYSTTRDHRE
-178 SLFAFKK
+178 ILFAFKK

-203 LEGSKTY
+203 LDGSKTY
-210 WLPFNKGSNNGKGN
+210 WLPFNKGANNGKGN
-224 PQNPDGYRTSYLWEN
+224 PQNPNGYRTSYLWED
-239 ILQKDSWMEIIQR
+239 ILQKDSWMETIQR
-252 FVHLQTDEIKVDLP
+252 FVHLQTEEIEVE
-266 TPNGQA
+266 
-272 GGKTFKKEKLIF
+272 GKIYKKEKLIF
-284 PRYHQLDAVREISR
+284 PRYHQLDAVRKISK
-298 KVLEVGVG
+298 KVLEVGTG
-306 KNYLVQHSAG
+306 KNYLIQHSAG

-326 AYRLSSLHNTQDER
+326 AYRLSSLHNATNER
-340 IFDSVIVV
+340 IFDSVIVI

-367 KSGVV
+367 KTGVV
-372 QKIDKDSTQLASALG
+372 QKIDKDSKQLASALG
-387 YGTNII
+387 YGANII

-427 GEASKKMKEVLASK
+427 GEASKKLKEVLASK
-441 SLEDAAKDDL
+441 TLEDASKDDL

-464 IERSAAARGQQDN
+464 IERSAAARGQQPN

-494 FGDKDL
+494 FGDKDE
-500 PAPRPQAGQFCIYVL
+500 
-515 KCSNNSFYI
+515 N
-524 GQSQDFPR
+524 
-532 RLSEHERGEVSWTSK
+532 
-547 YLPVELIH
+547 
-555 WEVFNTREDAVDRE
+555 
-569 KKLKTGFGREWL
+569 
-581 KREFEKQTLA
+581 
-591 KWARQAGSEGKPKP
+591 GKPKP

-638 AIQEDPQLNK
+638 AIEEDPNLNK

-662 PHNLSQK
+662 PHNLAQK

-677 RDVVSKKIGG
+677 RDIVSKKIGG
-687 KAKAMLAC
+687 KAKAMLVC

-704 FEEFESYIK
+704 FEEFGRYIK
-713 EKGYDNEIKILVA
+713 KKGYESEIKILVA

-734 DVPQGV
+734 NAPDGV
-740 SEPEITGYSEKE
+740 SEPEMTGYSEKE
-752 LPSTFEKDEYKILIV
+752 LPTIFDKDEYKILIV

-799 RLNRTCP
+799 RLNRMHP

-821 TILDSFQPYYEIT
+821 TILDSFQPYYEVT

-847 LKARLDQFQVYWE
+847 LKVRLDEFQVYWT

-887 AFTDPAVDRYRAITE
+887 AFTDTAVDRFKAIAE

-929 IDAEFEKF
+929 IDSEFEKF

-942 LLQTRLPKR
+942 LLQIRLPKR

-994 GLKRAKDEEALLSE
+994 GLKRAKGEEALLSE

-1065 LIGRMDQNQD
+1065 LIGRMDQNQE

>member
-1 MSITTENTF
+1 MSIITENTF

-17 LVEQGGYTEGNAPDY
+17 LTEQGGYTEGNAPDY
-32 SPALGMFKYEVIR
+32 SPELGMFKYEVIK

-68 RVIQRLYKEMDLR
+68 RVIQRLYKELDLR

-90 FVDYGVRFQMAYF
+90 FVDHGVRFQMEFF
-103 QPASSLNPDAVDLYN
+103 QPASGLNPDAVDLYN
-118 KNSLKVYRQIYYST
+118 KNNLKVYRQIYYST
-132 KNKNSVDIVLALNGI
+132 KNKNSVDVLLSLNGI
-147 PLATME
+147 PVATLE
-153 LKNQFTGQNTG
+153 LKNQFTGQNVG
-164 NALKQYGTTRDNRE
+164 NALKQYSTTRDNRE
-178 SLFAFKK
+178 ILFAFKK

-190 FAVDQDEVFMCTK
+190 FAVDQDEVFMTTK
-203 LEGSKTY
+203 LDGSKTY

-224 PQNPDGYRTSYLWEN
+224 PQNPNGYRTAYLWEN

-252 FVHLQTDEIKVDLP
+252 FVHLQTEEIEVE
-266 TPNGQA
+266 
-272 GGKTFKKEKLIF
+272 GKIYKKEKLIF
-284 PRYHQLDAVREISR
+284 PRYHQLDAVREISK
-298 KVLEVGVG
+298 KVLEVGTG
-306 KNYLVQHSAG
+306 KNYLIQHSAG

-326 AYRLSSLHNTQDER
+326 AYRLSSLHNAMDER

-367 KSGVV
+367 KTGVV
-372 QKIDKDSTQLASALG
+372 QKIDKDSSQLASALG

-407 GELPD
+407 GELPE

-441 SLEDAAKDDL
+441 SLEQAISDDTD
-451 EEDYTGDDFVREQ
+451 DYTGDDFVREQ
-464 IERSAAARGQQDN
+464 IERSAAARGQQPN

-494 FGDKDL
+494 FGDKD
-500 PAPRPQAGQFCIYVL
+500 
-515 KCSNNSFYI
+515 
-524 GQSQDFPR
+524 
-532 RLSEHERGEVSWTSK
+532 T
-547 YLPVELIH
+547 
-555 WEVFNTREDAVDRE
+555 
-569 KKLKTGFGREWL
+569 
-581 KREFEKQTLA
+581 
-591 KWARQAGSEGKPKP
+591 EGKPKP

-638 AIQEDPQLNK
+638 AIEEDPNLNK

-662 PHNLSQK
+662 PHNLAQK

-677 RDVVSKKIGG
+677 RDIVSKKIGG
-687 KAKAMLAC
+687 KAKAMLVC

-704 FEEFESYIK
+704 FEEVGKYIK
-713 EKGYDNEIKILVA
+713 TKGYENEIKILVA

-734 DVPQGV
+734 NAPDGV
-740 SEPEITGYSEKE
+740 SEPEMTGYSEKE
-752 LPSTFEKDEYKILIV
+752 LPTIFDRDEYKILIV

-799 RLNRTCP
+799 RLNRMHP

-847 LKARLDQFQVYWE
+847 LKARLDEFQVYWT

-872 PKTKLNNPKQ
+872 PKTKLNNPKH

-887 AFTDPAVDRYRAITE
+887 AFTDPAVDRFKGIAE

-913 RSWTNL
+913 RTWTNL

-929 IDAEFEKF
+929 IDSEFEKF

-986 ELSGTSEA
+986 ELSGTTEA

-1033 AELMEDETLQTQAR
+1033 AELMDDETLQTQAR

-1055 FAFNDKFIDK
+1055 FAFHDKFIDK
-1065 LIGRMDQNQD
+1065 LIGRMDQNQE

>member
-17 LVEQGGYTEGNAPDY
+17 LTEQGGYTLGNAHDY
-32 SPALGMFKYEVIR
+32 SPELGMFKYEVIR

-68 RVIQRLYKEMDLR
+68 RVIQRLYKELDLR

-90 FVDYGVRFQMAYF
+90 FVDYGVRFQMAFF
-103 QPASSLNPDAVDLYN
+103 QPASGLNPDAVDLYN
-118 KNSLKVYRQIYYST
+118 KNNLKVYRQIYYST
-132 KNKNSVDIVLALNGI
+132 KNKNSVDVLLSLNGI
-147 PLATME
+147 PVATLE
-153 LKNQFTGQNTG
+153 LKNQFTGQNVG
-164 NALKQYGTTRDNRE
+164 NALKQYSTTRDNRE
-178 SLFAFKK
+178 ILFAFKK

-190 FAVDQDEVFMCTK
+190 FAVDQDEVFMTTK
-203 LEGSKTY
+203 LDGSKTY
-210 WLPFNKGSNNGKGN
+210 WLPFNKGANNGKGN
-224 PQNPDGYRTSYLWEN
+224 PQNPNGYRTAYLWEN

-252 FVHLQTDEIKVDLP
+252 FVHLQTEEIEVE
-266 TPNGQA
+266 
-272 GGKTFKKEKLIF
+272 GKIYKKEKLIF
-284 PRYHQLDAVREISR
+284 PRYHQLDAVREIGK
-298 KVLEVGVG
+298 KVLEVGTG
-306 KNYLVQHSAG
+306 KNYLIQHSAG

-326 AYRLSSLHNTQDER
+326 AYRLSSLHNATDER

-367 KSGVV
+367 KTGVV

-427 GEASKKMKEVLASK
+427 GEASKKLKEVLASK
-441 SLEDAAKDDL
+441 TLEDAAKDDV
-451 EEDYTGDDFVREQ
+451 EEDYTEDDFVREQ
-464 IERSAAARGQQDN
+464 IERSAAARGQQPN

-494 FGDKDL
+494 FGDKDE
-500 PAPRPQAGQFCIYVL
+500 
-515 KCSNNSFYI
+515 N
-524 GQSQDFPR
+524 
-532 RLSEHERGEVSWTSK
+532 
-547 YLPVELIH
+547 
-555 WEVFNTREDAVDRE
+555 
-569 KKLKTGFGREWL
+569 
-581 KREFEKQTLA
+581 
-591 KWARQAGSEGKPKP
+591 GKPKP

-638 AIQEDPQLNK
+638 AIEEDPNLNK

-662 PHNLSQK
+662 PHNLAQK

-677 RDVVSKKIGG
+677 RDIVSKKIGG
-687 KAKAMLAC
+687 KAKAMLVC

-704 FEEFESYIK
+704 YEEFGRYIK
-713 EKGYDNEIKILVA
+713 KKGYETEIKILVA
-726 FSGKVIDD
+726 FSGKVVDD
-734 DVPQGV
+734 NAPDGV
-740 SEPEITGYSEKE
+740 SEPEMTGYSEKE
-752 LPSTFEKDEYKILIV
+752 LPTIFERDEYKILIV

-799 RLNRTCP
+799 RLNRMHP

-821 TILDSFQPYYEIT
+821 TILDSFQPYYEVT

-847 LKARLDQFQVYWE
+847 LKARLDEFQVYWT

-887 AFTDPAVDRYRAITE
+887 AFTDPAVDRFKAIAE

-913 RSWTNL
+913 RTWTNL

-929 IDAEFEKF
+929 IDSEFEKF
-937 YAYAK
+937 YAFAK

-1065 LIGRMDQNQD
+1065 LIGRMDQNQE